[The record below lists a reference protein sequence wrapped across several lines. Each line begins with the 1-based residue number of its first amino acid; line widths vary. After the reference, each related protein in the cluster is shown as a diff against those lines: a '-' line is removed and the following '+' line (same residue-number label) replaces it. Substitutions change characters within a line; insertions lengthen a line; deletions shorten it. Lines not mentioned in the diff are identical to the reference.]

1 MIKIRTIEPRKE
13 LSEYIRKISLFK
25 TKGKIIYKQKL
36 TPSAFTYLSYN
47 SKDIP
52 TSKFG
57 KKSVQPK
64 SRLQIA
70 GPKISEENYVVYNG
84 ELSQILIE
92 FSASGF
98 YYLFNT
104 SPSNL
109 NNNLTDL
116 NNFLDNENYKQ
127 LEFELLQSQN
137 MSSQIEILEEFLI
150 DKISTALPFIDYIEK
165 ALMIIEKH
173 KGHINITNVVDKLSI
188 GIRQFDRKFLEVVG
202 ITPKSYSKI
211 VQLHYVIKLMQ
222 SKRYNSLQ
230 DLSYQ
235 AEFYDH
241 SHFANQFKELTGFT
255 PNEFIK
261 SNRHIALKYFTDLPK

>member
-109 NNNLTDL
+109 INNLTDL

-165 ALMIIEKH
+165 ALMIIEKQ
-173 KGHINITNVVDKLSI
+173 KGHINIRTLIDKLSI